1 MKIKILL
8 AVIFTLSIIVCKTE
22 KVEAVEITKIKTEQT
37 TTREPNSAKYY
48 ELVGYASKGDIRNV
62 KALIKSGV
70 SVNSNYGNSDEE
82 DTPLLVAVYNGDLAM
97 IKILVEAGADINVTT
112 NWNMTAIDFANRRDI
127 AEYLIEQGTD
137 TTRLNIADYATY
149 GWLDKVKE
157 SLKNGE
163 SIESTNG
170 NLIEYTPLRGA
181 SSNGHLIVV
190 EYLLEQGADIDAKD
204 REREETALTV
214 AVQSG
219 QLTTVK
225 YLVEQG
231 ADIETKDM
239 EGSTPLDFSV
249 YYGHL
254 DIVKYLVGQGAEVKD
269 IDSLI
274 KTASYSKHKEI
285 IDYLNTLK

>member
-1 MKIKILL
+1 MKIKMLL
-8 AVIFTLSIIVCKTE
+8 AVLFTLSIIVCKTE
-22 KVEAVEITKIKTEQT
+22 KIEAAEITKIEIEQT
-37 TTREPNSAKYY
+37 TIREPNSAKYR
-48 ELVGYASKGDIRNV
+48 ELVESASNGDIRNV

-97 IKILVEAGADINVTT
+97 VKVLVEAGANINVTT

-127 AEYLIEQGTD
+127 AEYLIEQGAD
-137 TTRLNIADYATY
+137 TTRLNIADYAAY
-149 GWLDKVKE
+149 GWLEKVKE

-163 SIESTNG
+163 RIESTNG

-190 EYLLEQGADIDAKD
+190 EYVLEQGADIDAKD

-219 QLTTVK
+219 QLATVK

-239 EGSTPLDFSV
+239 EGSTPLYFSV
-249 YYGHL
+249 SNSHL
-254 DIVKYLVGQGAEVKD
+254 DIAKYLVGQGAEVND

-274 KTASYSKHKEI
+274 KTASYYKHKEI